1 MSLPE
6 AISKTYP
13 SHHAAV
19 QRNRVIA
26 ARTFG
31 KGVAGE
37 HGSGTEVLGVAVCE
51 AEAHSATLRDIKRGL
66 EVLVDAKMVFNY
78 LADRVEEPDVFTFRI
93 APAFVQFVR
102 NEENGALLFKSLE
115 AVLWGTFGVER
126 VHVSEKGHEAIV
138 GLVGRIVESF

>member
-26 ARTFG
+26 ARTSG

-78 LADRVEEPDVFTFRI
+78 LADRVE
-93 APAFVQFVR
+93 VR

-126 VHVSEKGHEAIV
+126 VHVSEKGHEAMV